1 MEMEYSTDKVRAG
14 VKKFKAMLPV
24 RERQIEAGEE
34 LGSLHKAI
42 LRTFAEKGRPMNDLE
57 IEKIVGKG
65 NAASAL
71 KALQA
76 KDLAVLDASGK
87 LVGSYP
93 WTSEKTKH
101 RVTINGHVVN
111 AMCAFDALATSQM
124 FDTKTRIESKCHV
137 TNDDIV
143 LDQSGTKIL
152 SAKPSEDV
160 HFGIIWNSPTGCCA
174 HSLCTEMVYLK
185 DGKTAEKWASECSQ
199 REVYTLKEAVD
210 FSGKF
215 FVPLVK

>member
-1 MEMEYSTDKVRAG
+1 MDKIQAG
-14 VKKFKAMLPV
+14 LEKLISMLPLKA
-24 RERQIEAGEE
+24 RQIEVGGK
-34 LGSLHKAI
+34 LGNLHKAI
-42 LRTFAEKGRPMNDLE
+42 LKGFAEKGRPLNDQE

-65 NAASAL
+65 NAAAAL
-71 KALQA
+71 KSLQS
-76 KDLAVLDASGK
+76 KDLAVLDANGK

-101 RVTINGHVVN
+101 NVTINGHVVN

-137 TNDDIV
+137 TNADIV
-143 LDQSGTKIL
+143 LEQSGTKIL

-185 DGKTAEKWASECSQ
+185 DGKTAQQWASECSQ

-210 FSGKF
+210 FSGQF